1 MVINIGLKQT
11 PLHYNKTWIYFPDR
25 NIHFYRVGF
34 YSNVQPL
41 LAPSGYSSMY
51 VECSPLFFNNKK
63 EALELISVVINE
75 LIQLGFIEKNE
86 DIVTKRA
93 IYLDNNY
100 CLPDIETTNI
110 IRTYL
115 EEYGIHSIGRYG
127 TWHWSSQHED
137 MQQAIN
143 LAKLLII
150 KDKHI
155 SFSF

>member
-1 MVINIGLKQT
+1 MI
-11 PLHYNKTWIYFPDR
+11 P
-25 NIHFYRVGF
+25 
-34 YSNVQPL
+34 
-41 LAPSGYSSMY
+41 
-51 VECSPLFFNNKK
+51 
-63 EALELISVVINE
+63 VVINE

-100 CLPDIETTNI
+100 CLPDIETTSI

-115 EEYGIHSIGRYG
+115 EDYGIHSIGRYG
-127 TWHWSSQHED
+127 SWHWSSQHED
-137 MQQAIN
+137 TQQAIN
-143 LAKLLII
+143 LAKDFKN

>member
-1 MVINIGLKQT
+1 MMVVNGKTLPWERLISTIHLNLLVRIVSDIDPEILLLSRKLKSSKGMIINLGLKQT

-41 LAPSGYSSMY
+41 LAPPGYSSMY

-63 EALELISVVINE
+63 EALELIPVVINE

-100 CLPDIETTNI
+100 CLPYI
-110 IRTYL
+110 
-115 EEYGIHSIGRYG
+115 
-127 TWHWSSQHED
+127 
-137 MQQAIN
+137 
-143 LAKLLII
+143 
-150 KDKHI
+150 
-155 SFSF
+155 